1 MRGGGE
7 GHLGREDHMSER
19 RETRSSI
26 ECKRGTCCSL
36 GAARILSIG
45 IGGPGEPDRGE
56 IIETPV

>member
-1 MRGGGE
+1 
-7 GHLGREDHMSER
+7 MSER

-26 ECKRGTCCSL
+26 ECKRGTCCSS

-56 IIETPV
+56 IIEIPV